1 MKWMAAFLATLTVGC
16 TPSARMSSP
25 ALEQAELEC
34 AGKGMATLAT
44 PAGNTTTYSCIAPED
59 AARRAQAASGN

>member
-1 MKWMAAFLATLTVGC
+1 MKWIAAFLATLAVGC
-16 TPSARMSSP
+16 TPAARMSSP

-44 PAGNTTTYSCIAPED
+44 PAGNNTTYKCIAPDD
-59 AARRAQAASGN
+59 ATHRAPVPTGN

>member
-1 MKWMAAFLATLTVGC
+1 MKWIAAFLATLAVGC
-16 TPSARMSSP
+16 TPAAHMSSP

-44 PAGNTTTYSCIAPED
+44 PAGNTTTYKCIAPD
-59 AARRAQAASGN
+59 DTGHRAPAASGN